1 MATTSPLRGTV
12 TAVTFAAGDSTL
24 AAGAYAV
31 SSAIDTSTLGTNG
44 STAQAADDLDLTV
57 SAGIAATAVANDTI
71 DLYALTSLDGT
82 TYSDGPADAS
92 TDRTHNANMAYLG
105 SLTVPSAA
113 AQTIVG
119 VMSALAV
126 CFRAG
131 TIPRYLK
138 IVVFNGSGAA
148 LTSLA
153 ASVQGINESVA

>member
-1 MATTSPLRGTV
+1 MATTTPLRGTV
-12 TAVTFAAGDSTL
+12 TALTFSAGDATL

-31 SSAIDTSTLGTNG
+31 SSAIDTSTLGSG
-44 STAQAADDLDLTV
+44 GIAADDIDLTV

-71 DLYALTSLDGT
+71 DLYALTSIDGT

-92 TDRTHNANMAYLG
+92 TDTTHNANMAYLG

-119 VMSALAV
+119 VLAAV
-126 CFRAG
+126 AACFRSG

>member
-1 MATTSPLRGTV
+1 MATTTPLRGPV
-12 TAVTFAAGDSTL
+12 TAVTFSAGAQTL

-31 SSAIDTSTLGTNG
+31 SSAIDTSTLGSG
-44 STAQAADDLDLTV
+44 GIAADDIDLTV
-57 SAGIAATAVANDTI
+57 SAGIAATALANDTI
-71 DLYALTSLDGT
+71 DVYALTSIDGV
-82 TYSDGPADAS
+82 TYSDGPADGS
-92 TDRTHNANMAYLG
+92 TDTTHNLNMAYLG

-119 VMSALAV
+119 AMSALAA

-138 IVVFNGSGAA
+138 IVVYDGSGAA

>member
-44 STAQAADDLDLTV
+44 TAAQAADDVDLTV
-57 SAGIAATAVANDTI
+57 SVGIAATAVANDTI
-71 DLYALTSLDGT
+71 DLYALTSIDGV

-92 TDRTHNANMAYLG
+92 TDTTHNLNMAYLG

-113 AQTIVG
+113 AYTIVG

-126 CFRAG
+126 CFRSG